1 MIQISWL
8 IKMLKSNYRSHDL
21 YMYLQF
27 RNFIWG
33 RYDRHKGV
41 YLVILGQLNLIIFTT
56 ACHMLNIKIKII
68 GKLFYNYPSLSK
80 IAISFSLRTF
90 RNPLAWYSEYT
101 LLLKSLYV
109 FEYEDSSWHM
119 SLCISKQTNNYTNN
133 SSSNLSKKLL
143 NLVHIPT
150 PDLLTGGYLET
161 HHNDQTLSSHNQLQY
176 NCNIS
181 AATIISCSSDWLP
194 ASNQWL
200 VSSQDQVYLTTE
212 SEEEQLWLIATLVCT
227 SAIHTHTSVVYTLY
241 YTTRIIINVLW
252 CCQKDE
258 IQI

>member
-1 MIQISWL
+1 
-8 IKMLKSNYRSHDL
+8 
-21 YMYLQF
+21 
-27 RNFIWG
+27 
-33 RYDRHKGV
+33 
-41 YLVILGQLNLIIFTT
+41 
-56 ACHMLNIKIKII
+56 MLNIKIQII
-68 GKLFYNYPSLSK
+68 GTLFYNYPSLSK
-80 IAISFSLRTF
+80 IAISFSFRTF

-101 LLLKSLYV
+101 LNTTKITV
-109 FEYEDSSWHM
+109 CFWFFEYEDSNWHM
-119 SLCISKQTNNYTNN
+119 SFYQNKQNYNYTNN
-133 SSSNLSKKLL
+133 TSSNLSKKLL

-161 HHNDQTLSSHNQLQY
+161 HHNDQTLLSLLSSHNQLQY